1 MRYLRNGVL
10 AEDAYELVT
19 DDAAALPA
27 AAIVPLPRWQV
38 EAAAGRVHGLLVRPD
53 DARADAVAAAL
64 RAPLVAIE
72 FASFNDGRGYS
83 IARQFREAGYTG
95 DLRALGDVLRDQ
107 AFFLLRCGFTTLV
120 PAAHVDVAE
129 FVRGLADFTTPY
141 QPAADGRPT
150 VLALRRRG

>member
-1 MRYLRNGVL
+1 MRYIKNGVL

-19 DDAAALPA
+19 DDAVALPA
-27 AAIVPLPRWQV
+27 AAVVPLARWQAD
-38 EAAAGRVHGLLVRPD
+38 AAAGRVHGLLVRPD
-53 DARADAVAAAL
+53 DAREAVLAAAP

-83 IARQFREAGYTG
+83 IARQFRDAGYTG
-95 DLRALGDVLRDQ
+95 DLRALGDILRDQ

-141 QPAADGRPT
+141 QPAGDSRPT
-150 VLALRRRG
+150 VFALRRAR